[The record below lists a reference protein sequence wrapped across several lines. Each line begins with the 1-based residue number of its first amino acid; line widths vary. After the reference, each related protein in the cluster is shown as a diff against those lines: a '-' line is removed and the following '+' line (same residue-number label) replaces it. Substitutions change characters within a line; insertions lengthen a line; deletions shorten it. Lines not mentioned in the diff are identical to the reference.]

1 MKKIETE
8 FVWELYDKTSK
19 IKEENI
25 EIYLNGKKA
34 GTAEITSNKIVYRF
48 PESFKKK
55 MRFYFLDFLN
65 RDNREVEIYFD
76 NELFIGK
83 DNEGTVTRY
92 NQKND
97 YIEFILFIKQYAM
110 PCYENIKKI
119 KDKTDDYYALNE
131 GKEIKIYRKK

>member
-55 MRFYFLDFLN
+55 
-65 RDNREVEIYFD
+65 
-76 NELFIGK
+76 NE
-83 DNEGTVTRY
+83 
-92 NQKND
+92 
-97 YIEFILFIKQYAM
+97 ILFS
-110 PCYENIKKI
+110 
-119 KDKTDDYYALNE
+119 
-131 GKEIKIYRKK
+131 